1 MPPGFVYV
9 SKTGFAE
16 AMGRAFLVIL
26 AVLVCAVPAPV
37 LAVDLEGLLFG
48 AVKRNARS
56 ALSVYGISAVPSE
69 TASTLS
75 FESGSDQDRVG
86 FTASQLGGGFTLSD
100 SFPLYA
106 EGYIAYNRYDP
117 VLLLSNGTEESR
129 LPLKW
134 TTVAATGGVGWDF
147 KLTDHWVLRPIAH
160 FSIGRVQS
168 DLSLGATFIAQKIGF
183 DVSFLGDG
191 GLTVGGLGG
200 SIGVE
205 YNKRWDNDYEVDFTL
220 RHTHIR
226 LEPIAGDKEIQE
238 SADAITTSMWS
249 RLRIPTGLDLWDRP
263 IRGVTEFSASWLP
276 GDQGT
281 ALNTQW
287 LLQAG
292 AGMEIDFSETWVP
305 LITTTRVVAR
315 YTYGEELHGFGIGLA
330 ASF

>member
-1 MPPGFVYV
+1 MW
-9 SKTGFAE
+9 
-16 AMGRAFLVIL
+16 RAFLAIVAIL
-26 AVLVCAVPAPV
+26 TVAVPVPV
-37 LAVDLEGLLFG
+37 QAADLEDILFG
-48 AVKRNARS
+48 AVKRNAKS

-69 TASTLS
+69 TASTLV
-75 FESGSDQDRVG
+75 FESGSGDDAVS
-86 FTASQLGGGFTLSD
+86 FSATQLGGGFTVSD

-106 EGYIAYNRYDP
+106 EGYLALNRYDP
-117 VLLLSNGTEESR
+117 KLIISGGAETSR

-147 KLTDHWVLRPIAH
+147 SLTDHLVLRPMVH
-160 FSIGRVQS
+160 VSLGRVQS
-168 DLSLGATFIAQKIGF
+168 DISLGSTLIAQKLGL
-183 DVSFLGDG
+183 DVSFLRSG
-191 GLTVGGLGG
+191 GLAVGGLGG
-200 SIGVE
+200 SIGLE
-205 YNKRWDNDYEVDFTL
+205 YNRRWENDYEVDFTL